1 MILHCK
7 SLAIL
12 HNSRKTELL
21 SRWHSPHSGVV
32 TMTLLPSKDLILEA
46 CSGAI
51 HEPHPILLAAY
62 ELASLHEARS
72 TADSGYTAEIDCCR
86 ARLVHEIDRWIA
98 GATPDPAAA
107 AFLHTETIGTV
118 VDRLAEL
125 SVAAHAAL
133 RPEFTDLELQTA
145 WHRLAPP
152 GRTHNRIHRPR
163 LRSLLGPPPPARPPR
178 ATPEHPMTALLLP
191 FLTGAATAA
200 LCAWLLHHL
209 PTLPKPA
216 HSNTFPQSRCTVATI
231 TARLE
236 RESRSATTRP
246 RPSSTPAIHRRS
258 HRPSP

>member
-1 MILHCK
+1 
-7 SLAIL
+7 
-12 HNSRKTELL
+12 
-21 SRWHSPHSGVV
+21 
-32 TMTLLPSKDLILEA
+32 MTLLPSKDLILEA

-145 WHRLAPP
+145 WHRLAELTIGYTDLAFEVSS
-152 GRTHNRIHRPR
+152 GRRR
-163 LRSLLGPPPPARPPR
+163 LPAHPEPPR
-178 ATPEHPMTALLLP
+178 
-191 FLTGAATAA
+191 
-200 LCAWLLHHL
+200 
-209 PTLPKPA
+209 
-216 HSNTFPQSRCTVATI
+216 
-231 TARLE
+231 
-236 RESRSATTRP
+236 
-246 RPSSTPAIHRRS
+246 STP
-258 HRPSP
+258 